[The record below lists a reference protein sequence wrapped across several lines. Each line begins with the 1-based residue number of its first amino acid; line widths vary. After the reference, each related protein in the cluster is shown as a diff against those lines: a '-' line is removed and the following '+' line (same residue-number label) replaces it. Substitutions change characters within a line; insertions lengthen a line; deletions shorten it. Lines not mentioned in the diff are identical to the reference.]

1 MNTTTPTPA
10 TTPSTKTAFCRRCQ
24 QAIDN
29 GEGVI
34 LYAPFAPQ
42 GVPRNVSKVRSSDII
57 FLTGAGKESY
67 FRFEKNGTV
76 HNDGAVWTLDVEDAG
91 GITCVFPS

>member
-10 TTPSTKTAFCRRCQ
+10 TTPTTKAAFRRHCQ

-42 GVPRNVSKVRSSDII
+42 GVPRNVSKVRSADII

-67 FRFEKNGTV
+67 LSIGKDDAIT
-76 HNDGAVWTLDVEDAG
+76 NDGATWT
-91 GITCVFPS
+91 ITGPCVVLTYVFPS